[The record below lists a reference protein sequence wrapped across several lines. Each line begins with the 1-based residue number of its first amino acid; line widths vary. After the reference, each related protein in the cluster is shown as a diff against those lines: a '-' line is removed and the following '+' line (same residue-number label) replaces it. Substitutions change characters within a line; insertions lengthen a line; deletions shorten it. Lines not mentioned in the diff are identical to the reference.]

1 MAPAPLLFGC
11 QDICGVRAVLE
22 REVSSACLSLEV
34 AAPRTLGEDTPC
46 ETHFEEAGGRCGQRL
61 DHSFLSLQRTLRS
74 SATARERRS
83 TVLRRAL
90 ALRDAGYAMDA
101 NERQVEAA
109 AGDGP
114 SFDDLLFD
122 DTLDDLERIGRY
134 ATSAIALQRLV
145 HVRLVGETAR
155 AVGCVL
161 RARAPAR
168 PRTRA
173 PARCSRAVCASS
185 PLTGAADPAPPFRA
199 CAAAPAQFRAIAG
212 GYLPAA

>member
-1 MAPAPLLFGC
+1 VWPKRLAHKPSIVHVPASPDSVLPST
-11 QDICGVRAVLE
+11 RAY
-22 REVSSACLSLEV
+22 SAQLSDSAR
-34 AAPRTLGEDTPC
+34 AALDRP
-46 ETHFEEAGGRCGQRL
+46 AARL
-61 DHSFLSLQRTLRS
+61 CD
-74 SATARERRS
+74 
-83 TVLRRAL
+83 
-90 ALRDAGYAMDA
+90 AMDA
-101 NERQVEAA
+101 NERQVDAA

-168 PRTRA
+168 PRDTCALCAQR
-173 PARCSRAVCASS
+173 PSSRR
-185 PLTGAADPAPPFRA
+185 L
-199 CAAAPAQFRAIAG
+199 
-212 GYLPAA
+212 

>member
-1 MAPAPLLFGC
+1 
-11 QDICGVRAVLE
+11 
-22 REVSSACLSLEV
+22 
-34 AAPRTLGEDTPC
+34 
-46 ETHFEEAGGRCGQRL
+46 
-61 DHSFLSLQRTLRS
+61 
-74 SATARERRS
+74 
-83 TVLRRAL
+83 
-90 ALRDAGYAMDA
+90 MDA
-101 NERQVEAA
+101 NERQVDAA

-168 PRTRA
+168 PRDTRA
-173 PARCSRAVCASS
+173 LCAQRPSSR
-185 PLTGAADPAPPFRA
+185 R
-199 CAAAPAQFRAIAG
+199 R
-212 GYLPAA
+212 